1 VYTALVDTPIVLS
14 TLPTTLA
21 NRYLALYNFWLAIET
36 ACENQLTARAS
47 GAAVNSYSFNGGQG
61 TQSTSRM
68 SLDELAKMI
77 TYAEGMARHYAQ
89 KIWGR
94 GLMNHMLRRR

>member
-1 VYTALVDTPIVLS
+1 VSDTPIVLNS
-14 TLPTTLA
+14 LPTTLRD
-21 NRYLALYNFWLAIET
+21 RYLALYNFWLSIEQ
-36 ACENQLTARAS
+36 ACEAQLTARAS

-68 SLDELAKMI
+68 TLKELGDMI

-89 KIWGR
+89 KVYGR
-94 GLMNHMLRRR
+94 GLMSHMLRRR

>member
-1 VYTALVDTPIVLS
+1 MSDTPIVLS
-14 TLPTTLA
+14 TLPDTLEA
-21 NRYLALYNFWLAIET
+21 RYLALYNFWIAVEN
-36 ACENQLTARAS
+36 ACMAQLTARAS

-61 TQSTSRM
+61 TQSTGRM
-68 SLDELAKMI
+68 TLKELDEAI
-77 TYAEGMARHYAQ
+77 TSAEGHIRHYAQ

>member
-1 VYTALVDTPIVLS
+1 MDTPIVLS
-14 TLPTTLA
+14 TLPTTLRD
-21 NRYLALYNFWLAIET
+21 RYIALYNFWLSIET
-36 ACENQLTARAS
+36 ACENQLTARAT

-68 SLDELAKMI
+68 SLEELAKMI

-89 KIWGR
+89 KVWGR
-94 GLMNHMLRRR
+94 GMMNHMMRRR